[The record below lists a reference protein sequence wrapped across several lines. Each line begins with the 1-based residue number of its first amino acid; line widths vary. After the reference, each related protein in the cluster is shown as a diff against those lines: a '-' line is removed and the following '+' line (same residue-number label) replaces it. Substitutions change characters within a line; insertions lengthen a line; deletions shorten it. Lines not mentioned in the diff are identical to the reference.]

1 MTARQA
7 VRLATLTLTA
17 APPRRRVER
26 LLLLD
31 TRAGRIDRLAAPGRS
46 VIGPIAPVVAS
57 VEHSVIAPIALD
69 REAAD
74 PPPPAAGTAPPQRI
88 APVQNVARSGI
99 VRVVRTV
106 VSVGR
111 SVTAASVRRRVIV
124 RSVLR
129 LVGVLRSVTGRI
141 VRVVRTVVSVGRSV
155 TAASVRRRVI
165 VRSVLRLVGVLR
177 SVTGRIV
184 RVVRTVVSVGR
195 SVTAASVPLET
206 TVASVGSTTAVLS
219 VQPRATVRSGRR
231 PVSVVR
237 SVIARIDLLPAIGR
251 PAPTVVPRATVR
263 IAPGVRRQTT
273 AGPRRVTVGRRVT
286 VRSVL
291 RVATVPIAAPEQ
303 PDALRATAASVRT
316 RRAAAS
322 GPRRGSVSARSAL
335 HRTVGHGTSVRRA
348 RSARRAK
355 TSGQVGR
362 RSQTA
367 SPPPRSP
374 RMCCSRIWT
383 VRYGRGCAR

>member
-88 APVQNVARSGI
+88 APVQNVARSG
-99 VRVVRTV
+99 
-106 VSVGR
+106 
-111 SVTAASVRRRVIV
+111 
-124 RSVLR
+124 
-129 LVGVLRSVTGRI
+129 I